1 MTPREQLRKMT
12 AMGEQGALDEKH
24 WYRLVNGMSAG
35 ELRQRQ
41 ELLMRNQMAMAPQ
54 ILAQGQQR
62 IQGVPAQFEPR
73 FMERELVQ
81 PSEMV
86 PSDARQMHMGPHLG
100 PPLPPHHAGV
110 MPGRAFPAAG
120 YGFLPSEPMETV
132 ARRQELI
139 HKQNI
144 ARMEMNAILHQK
156 ELENAHQKGLMG
168 MDNPMSYPTNPMAF
182 RGRQRMPDGHD
193 VFVHR
198 PTLDELH
205 SNSMLM
211 SSGPYPAISTLH
223 RERGRRAGRRPTN
236 HKSSESHMTNV
247 KGPTEDKSVEESP
260 GATSGEEKE
269 VEVKG
274 EIGEDSS
281 SKTHHQTKLDSDLAS
296 GSRKNYKEGETGL
309 RKSCVTGQDRCSDGA
324 NNGVNDKDMTT
335 QCSAFQD
342 KFMFPSAGGGLSGAP
357 YLFPVPGNGF
367 LPPGGLREVSVSRP
381 AFTNRRPSPGTPN
394 LFLNGDEVAE
404 DIRKWTVNDVCNF
417 INSIP
422 TCSEYAQT
430 FKDHMIDGE
439 TLPLLSEEH
448 LLDTLGLK
456 LGPALKIRSQVSRRL
471 GSMMYMMNLPLAA
484 SNLQAAPEKPGE
496 HSPEMGSPV
505 NCNSE
510 IMASPRDT
518 DLLKST
524 EHLQEPET
532 NSPPSVSSE
541 TA

>member
-12 AMGEQGALDEKH
+12 ALGEQGAMDEKH

-41 ELLMRNQMAMAPQ
+41 EIIMRNQMAMAPQ
-54 ILAQGQQR
+54 ILTQGQQR
-62 IQGVPAQFEPR
+62 LQGVSTQFEPR
-73 FMERELVQ
+73 FMERELVP

-86 PSDARQMHMGPHLG
+86 ASEARQMHMGPHLG
-100 PPLPPHHAGV
+100 PPLPPHANV
-110 MPGRAFPAAG
+110 LPGRAFPGAAG

-132 ARRQELI
+132 ARRQEFI

-168 MDNPMSYPTNPMAF
+168 IDNHMSYPSNPMAF
-182 RGRQRMPDGHD
+182 RGRQRMPDGQD

-205 SNSMLM
+205 SNSILM
-211 SSGPYPAISTLH
+211 SASPYPPISTLH
-223 RERGRRAGRRPTN
+223 RERGRRAGRRPTA
-236 HKSSESHMTNV
+236 HKSSESHVSNM
-247 KGPTEDKSVEESP
+247 KGNTEDKSVEQSP

-269 VEVKG
+269 VEAKG
-274 EIGEDSS
+274 DMGEECPT
-281 SKTHHQTKLDSDLAS
+281 SKTHHQAKIDSELAT
-296 GSRKNYKEGETGL
+296 GSRKNYKDGDPGL
-309 RKSCVTGQDRCSDGA
+309 RKACVNSQDGSDVANSGA
-324 NNGVNDKDMTT
+324 NDKDISS
-335 QCSAFQD
+335 QCSAFQE
-342 KFMFPSAGGGLSGAP
+342 KFMYPSGGGALTGMP
-357 YLFPVPGNGF
+357 YMSPVPGNGF
-367 LPPGGLREVSVSRP
+367 LPPGP
-381 AFTNRRPSPGTPN
+381 PN
-394 LFLNGDEVAE
+394 LFLNGDEVPE
-404 DIRKWTVNDVCNF
+404 DIRKWTVNDVYNF

-422 TCSEYAQT
+422 TCSEYAQA

-439 TLPLLSEEH
+439 SLPLLSEEH

-471 GSMMYMMNLPLAA
+471 GSMLYMMNLPLST
-484 SNLQAAPEKPGE
+484 SNLQATPEKPADRSSE
-496 HSPEMGSPV
+496 IGSPV

-510 IMASPRDT
+510 EMMASPRDP
-518 DLLKST
+518 DVLKPT
-524 EHLQEPET
+524 EHLPET
-532 NSPPSVSSE
+532 ENNSPPSASSE

>member
-12 AMGEQGALDEKH
+12 ALGEQGALDEKH

-35 ELRQRQ
+35 EMRQRQ
-41 ELLMRNQMAMAPQ
+41 ELIMRNQMAMAPQ

-62 IQGVPAQFEPR
+62 LQGVPAQFEPR
-73 FMERELVQ
+73 FMEREMVP

-86 PSDARQMHMGPHLG
+86 SSEARQMHMGPHMG
-100 PPLPPHHAGV
+100 PSLAPHANV
-110 MPGRAFPAAG
+110 MPGRGFPGAAG

-132 ARRQELI
+132 ARRQEFI

-156 ELENAHQKGLMG
+156 ELENAHQKGLLG
-168 MDNPMSYPTNPMAF
+168 IENPMAYSSNHMAF

-198 PTLDELH
+198 PSLDELH
-205 SNSMLM
+205 SNSILM
-211 SSGPYPAISTLH
+211 SASPYPPIGTLH
-223 RERGRRAGRRPTN
+223 RERGRRVGRRPTS
-236 HKSSESHMTNV
+236 HKSAENHVSNL
-247 KGPTEDKSVEESP
+247 KCQTEDKRLEQSP

-269 VEVKG
+269 VEAKG
-274 EIGEDSS
+274 EMGEECAT
-281 SKTHHQTKLDSDLAS
+281 SKSHHQAKMDSELAT
-296 GSRKNYKEGETGL
+296 GSRKNYKEGEAGL
-309 RKSCVTGQDRCSDGA
+309 RKACVNSQDGSDVTNSG
-324 NNGVNDKDMTT
+324 GNDKDMNS
-335 QCSAFQD
+335 QCSAFQE
-342 KFMFPSAGGGLSGAP
+342 KFMDPSAGGVLTGMP
-357 YLFPVPGNGF
+357 YMFPVPGNGF
-367 LPPGGLREVSVSRP
+367 LPPGP
-381 AFTNRRPSPGTPN
+381 PN
-394 LFLNGDEVAE
+394 LFLNGDEVSE
-404 DIRKWTVNDVCNF
+404 DIRKWTVNDVYNF

-456 LGPALKIRSQVSRRL
+456 LGPALKIRSQVSRRVGNML
-471 GSMMYMMNLPLAA
+471 YMMNLPLSSSA
-484 SNLQAAPEKPGE
+484 LQATPEKAADRSSE
-496 HSPEMGSPV
+496 IGSPV

-510 IMASPRDT
+510 EMLASPREPEV
-518 DLLKST
+518 LKST
-524 EHLQEPET
+524 DHLHET
-532 NSPPSVSSE
+532 ENNSPPSASSE

>member
-12 AMGEQGALDEKH
+12 AMGEQGTLDEKH

-41 ELLMRNQMAMAPQ
+41 EMIMRNQMAMAPQ

-62 IQGVPAQFEPR
+62 LQGVPTQFEPR
-73 FMERELVQ
+73 FMERELV
-81 PSEMV
+81 PSNEMV
-86 PSDARQMHMGPHLG
+86 ASDARQMHMGPHLG
-100 PPLPPHHAGV
+100 PPLPPHANV
-110 MPGRAFPAAG
+110 LPGRAFPGPAG

-168 MDNPMSYPTNPMAF
+168 IDNPMSYPSNPMLF

-198 PTLDELH
+198 PSLDDLH
-205 SNSMLM
+205 SNSIIMAA
-211 SSGPYPAISTLH
+211 SPYPPISTLQ
-223 RERGRRAGRRPTN
+223 RERGRRAGRRPTV
-236 HKSSESHMTNV
+236 HKSTENQVSNL
-247 KGPTEDKSVEESP
+247 KGQSEDKCVEQSP
-260 GATSGEEKE
+260 EATSGEEKE
-269 VEVKG
+269 MEAKG
-274 EIGEDSS
+274 DMGEECAT
-281 SKTHHQTKLDSDLAS
+281 SKTHHQTKIDSEITT
-296 GSRKNYKEGETGL
+296 GNRKNYKDGEAGL
-309 RKSCVTGQDRCSDGA
+309 RKACTTTQDGCSDVTNGGA
-324 NNGVNDKDMTT
+324 NDKDTSS
-335 QCSAFQD
+335 QCSAFQE
-342 KFMFPSAGGGLSGAP
+342 KFMYPSTGGALTGMP
-357 YLFPVPGNGF
+357 YMFPVPGNGF
-367 LPPGGLREVSVSRP
+367 LPPGP
-381 AFTNRRPSPGTPN
+381 PN
-394 LFLNGDEVAE
+394 LFLNGDEVPE
-404 DIRKWTVNDVCNF
+404 DIRKWTVNDVYNF

-422 TCSEYAQT
+422 SCSEYAQM

-471 GSMMYMMNLPLAA
+471 GSMMYMMNLPL
-484 SNLQAAPEKPGE
+484 SSTTLQATPEKPGDR
-496 HSPEMGSPV
+496 SSDMGSPV
-505 NCNSE
+505 ICASE
-510 IMASPRDT
+510 DLLASPRDP
-518 DLLKST
+518 DALKST
-524 EHLQEPET
+524 EHINEAE
-532 NSPPSVSSE
+532 NSSPPSASSE

>member
-12 AMGEQGALDEKH
+12 ALGEQGALDEKH

-41 ELLMRNQMAMAPQ
+41 EMIMRNQMAMAPQ

-62 IQGVPAQFEPR
+62 LQGVPAQFEPR
-73 FMERELVQ
+73 FMERELVP
-81 PSEMV
+81 PSEIV
-86 PSDARQMHMGPHLG
+86 SNEARQMHMGPHLSAS
-100 PPLPPHHAGV
+100 LPPHANV
-110 MPGRAFPAAG
+110 LPGRAFPGAG

-168 MDNPMSYPTNPMAF
+168 IENSMPYPSTPMAF

-193 VFVHR
+193 IFVHR

-205 SNSMLM
+205 SNSILM
-211 SSGPYPAISTLH
+211 STSPYPPISTLH
-223 RERGRRAGRRPTN
+223 RERGRRAGRRPTA
-236 HKSSESHMTNV
+236 HKNAESHMASM
-247 KGPTEDKSVEESP
+247 KGHTEDKNVEQSP

-269 VEVKG
+269 VETKG
-274 EIGEDSS
+274 DLGEDGATI
-281 SKTHHQTKLDSDLAS
+281 KTHHQAKIDSELAT
-296 GSRKNYKEGETGL
+296 GSRKNYKVGEAEL
-309 RKSCVTGQDRCSDGA
+309 HKACANNQDGCSDVANSGA
-324 NNGVNDKDMTT
+324 NDKDMSN
-335 QCSAFQD
+335 QCSAFQE
-342 KFMFPSAGGGLSGAP
+342 KFMYPSSGGAAGMP
-357 YLFPVPGNGF
+357 YMFPVPGNGF
-367 LPPGGLREVSVSRP
+367 LPS
-381 AFTNRRPSPGTPN
+381 GTPS
-394 LFLNGDEVAE
+394 LFLNGDEVSE
-404 DIRKWTVNDVCNF
+404 DVRKWTVNDVYNF

-448 LLDTLGLK
+448 LLDTMGLK

-471 GSMMYMMNLPLAA
+471 GSMLYMMNLPLSTATM
-484 SNLQAAPEKPGE
+484 QPAPEKAGDRSSE
-496 HSPEMGSPV
+496 ISSPV
-505 NCNSE
+505 NCNSDE
-510 IMASPRDT
+510 MLASPRDA
-518 DLLKST
+518 DVVKST
-524 EHLQEPET
+524 ELLNDTEN
-532 NSPPSVSSE
+532 NSPPSASSE

>member
-41 ELLMRNQMAMAPQ
+41 ELIMRNQMAMAPQ

-73 FMERELVQ
+73 FMERELVP

-110 MPGRAFPAAG
+110 IPGRAFPAAG

-156 ELENAHQKGLMG
+156 ELENHQKGLLG
-168 MDNPMSYPTNPMAF
+168 MDNPMSYPSNPMAF
-182 RGRQRMPDGHD
+182 RGRARMPDGHD

-198 PTLDELH
+198 PSLDELH
-205 SNSMLM
+205 PNSMLM
-211 SSGPYPAISTLH
+211 SSSPYPAIGSLH
-223 RERGRRAGRRPTN
+223 RERGRRAGRRPAN
-236 HKSSESHMTNV
+236 HKSSDSHLPTA

-274 EIGEDSS
+274 EVGEDGS
-281 SKTHHQTKLDSDLAS
+281 SKTHHPTKLDPDLPS
-296 GSRKNYKEGETGL
+296 GSRKNYKEGESGL
-309 RKSCVTGQDRCSDGA
+309 RKSCVTGQDRGSDGT
-324 NNGVNDKDMTT
+324 NNGVNDKDMST

-342 KFMFPSAGGGLSGAP
+342 KFMFPSAAGGLSGAP

-367 LPPGGLREVSVSRP
+367 LP
-381 AFTNRRPSPGTPN
+381 PGTPN

-404 DIRKWTVNDVCNF
+404 DIRKWTVNDVCSF

-484 SNLQAAPEKPGE
+484 SNLQAAPEKAGE
-496 HSPEMGSPV
+496 HSPEMGSPI

-510 IMASPRDT
+510 IMASPRDAE
-518 DLLKST
+518 LLKST